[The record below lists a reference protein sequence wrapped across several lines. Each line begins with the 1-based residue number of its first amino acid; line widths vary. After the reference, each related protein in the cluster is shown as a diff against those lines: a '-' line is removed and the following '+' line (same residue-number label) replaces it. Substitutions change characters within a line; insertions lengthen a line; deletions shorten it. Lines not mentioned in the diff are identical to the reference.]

1 MIELCAWEAA
11 LEVLGVRLARGSL
24 PSSLSSAK
32 GGDNVRT
39 IIKLLEAVT
48 NLIRAISE
56 LIREFKR

>member
-11 LEVLGVRLARGSL
+11 LEFLGVRLARGSPRVAYL
-24 PSSLSSAK
+24 LAK